1 MGDSFWKCWKCPI
14 NKEAHEGIAA
24 ATPAT
29 TTAEIPEDIEALG
42 AAATTTPAGTVGAA
56 ATTTLATAPTSKTV
70 ETATFSGKDAAAA
83 TQVKVSTVTQQQ
95 MQKVAKTIIK
105 RKQLAPSVSMNKF
118 IFTFLHDAL
127 SLPASSSSPCAL
139 VTG

>member
-14 NKEAHEGIAA
+14 NKETHEEIAA

-29 TTAEIPEDIEALG
+29 TTAEIPEDIEALAG
-42 AAATTTPAGTVGAA
+42 AATTAAGTVAATTTTAAGTVAA
-56 ATTTLATAPTSKTV
+56 TTTTLATAPTSKTV

-95 MQKVAKTIIK
+95 QLQNVAITTLK
-105 RKQLAPSVSMNKF
+105 RKQLLQSA
-118 IFTFLHDAL
+118 
-127 SLPASSSSPCAL
+127 
-139 VTG
+139 